1 MSQNLKHKI
10 LTQEETPKYSFR
22 KYSFGLASALI
33 GLTAFSGGVKGTI
46 AKADTVSNSAVAD
59 QKDTDAKQNNKQATL
74 GISYS
79 DDQKQTQDSNKSVA
93 ENNNDNQ
100 VNTDQKQAANVQAK
114 NDSQVSSHNESN
126 ESKEPAVT
134 VNKQATAQQTNSN
147 TVKEEQESKQV
158 VTKSQENNNTSTATK
173 QVKNNEISATIA
185 NAMVN
190 NGETRSAVAPKA
202 DENKNTTTLDVNKLP
217 AESNNT
223 KGNFLSLLNNFAV
236 VNSASTKA
244 PYDIDANW
252 DYTITKSTSSTI
264 EKATDH
270 NLTWVSQTPVYNVQ
284 SVTETGGDGEKHAGK
299 LGYVKITWSWSDS
312 KNNKHCMYSEEPVF
326 RTDVGGGLKNGDII
340 SDLNDYNELTNV
352 GNYYGSIQDNILYTD
367 NTTHG
372 TDWVRLDGTPTNS
385 GDTTATVESYTVNI
399 ANYKGTSNDVFIPN
413 AADFK
418 ADGKN
423 NVDAVHINPSLMR
436 KLATRQGT
444 TSITVSNTDGQFVD
458 AVDDSNFTM
467 DNSGNLPVY
476 SVDSNGNPTNVN
488 WNNTDLATGGNKTTG
503 TDLFGHHDGWKYVF
517 QNGHQGWYYVNNGVI
532 YSDDKLPSKTE
543 SVVTGTK
550 KQLIPISTNW
560 GFCGATLSNIKQNGN
575 VYTANVN
582 TLSLTMG
589 HTSFDKNNPYVMH
602 NFGTITLTMY
612 GNSALPESD
621 VETII
626 KDLME
631 GKVGR
636 WDYDNYNSWYYDV
649 DDTGDPSTGSS
660 IMQGYG
666 VSKAILEGSPYP
678 TGGSTV
684 TVPTKSNTQFI
695 DYNDVNNITRSPA
708 NVASTL
714 KSVDTN
720 GLHGADIDPFT
731 NNTIAREYKII
742 ENLPDGTQKV
752 LFDWNGQINQ
762 NPDGTYNQYPTQ
774 VTVTGASGQYTQP
787 KNATNGNIDNGWWHI
802 TPDIKSDY
810 TISVT
815 PEYSTDDATK
825 MGLELMPQ
833 YDSNNNLTH
842 ITFDLAPSKSMLQS
856 QTFYVNYTAQTKQMK
871 VGEDGI
877 TDHDLH
883 RTITRTITITD
894 PQGKTTNQTQTVSF
908 NRTGT
913 INTAT
918 GEKHFNAWQNDKDG
932 KDTYTFD
939 SVAVPAV
946 NGYTASGSIP
956 SEAVTPDSSDSSVSI
971 NYVANGQTSS
981 YYFVDDDGN
990 GQKVGEDHQISG
1002 KTDQT
1007 INFTVAAPANYEL
1020 VNAQDANQSYT
1031 FKADGNTPVVIHLKH
1046 HRASATGAKN
1056 KDVDDHRTIIREID
1070 IVSPDG
1076 KQTVERQTVE
1086 FTRPATEDMVTGQI
1100 TYGDWS
1106 DGGQKQM
1113 PALTLPDKSGYH
1125 ADITVPALT
1134 VTPDSKPEPVKVT
1147 YVASDQAVKLSFV
1160 DRSGAV
1166 VGTKTINGKTDQT
1179 YNVSLSDLPAHYEI
1193 DGSLPVYKF
1202 TDQADQA
1209 LTVHVKQNKDDYTA
1223 IAQQI
1228 TVKHGETP
1236 NASDGIKNTQDMPS
1250 GTSYA
1255 WGTEPQLPQ
1264 GKTYGDTTGT
1274 VVVTFPDGSNEN
1286 VTVPVRF
1293 NSEAED
1299 NAKKGDQAVAFNGT
1313 KTYYH
1318 GQAVADLTLND
1329 LTNADNVKSVVW
1341 ANKPDTSKIGSG
1353 ADSATV
1359 TFNDGTTTVINGN
1372 YTVTPND
1379 SDKTG
1384 TIETQPI
1391 TVKHGQD
1398 PASVDPKDGIKTTLP
1413 DGTKV
1418 NWTTKPALP
1427 SGQTYG
1433 DTKGTAEVDFPDGSK
1448 QSVEIPVHV
1457 NSDAEDNA
1465 KKGDQAVA
1473 FNGTKTYYHGQAVA
1487 DLTLN
1492 DLTNADNVKSVVWA
1506 NKPDTSKIGAG
1517 ADSATVTFNDGTT
1530 TVINGNYTVTPNDS
1544 DKTGTIETQP
1554 ITVKHGQDPAS
1565 VDPKDGI
1572 KTTLPDGTKVNWT
1585 TKPALPSG
1593 QTYGDTKGTAEVDFP
1608 DGSKQSVEIP
1618 VHVNSDAEDNK
1629 SKGDQ
1634 GVSLKVT
1641 DKVYYHG
1648 ENVPDLTLN
1657 DLINADNVKSVVWA
1671 NKPDTSKI
1679 GAGSDSATVTFN
1691 DGTTATV
1698 GGSYVVNPN
1707 DSDKTGTIETQPI
1720 TVKHGQDPA
1729 SIDPKEGIKTKL
1741 PDGTK
1746 VDWTT
1751 KPELPSGQTYGDTKG
1766 TAEVTFPDG
1775 SKQSVEIPVHFNS
1788 QAEDNAKK
1796 GDQGVGFKNPSQ
1808 VYSHNQTV
1816 PDLTLNDLNNPD
1828 NVKSVVWANKP
1839 DTSKTGAGTDSA
1851 TVTFNDGSTVTIKG
1865 SYVVNS
1871 IDATDLSKAIKD
1883 GQDAQKT
1890 TKYTNGS
1897 DKAKKDLDDALNKGI
1912 KDINNP
1918 DLSQDQAD
1926 KDAKDIEDA
1935 IKNLDGKATD
1945 TTNLDKAIKDG
1956 KDAQKTVHYDNSSD
1970 KAKKDLDDA
1979 INKAVKDKK
1988 NPNLS
1993 QDQAD
1998 KDAKDIEDAIKNLD
2012 GKATDTSNL
2021 NKAIKDGQNAQKSDK
2036 YKNSTSKAQK
2046 TLDDAINK
2054 AINDLKNPNLT
2065 QKQADQDARAIEDA
2079 IKGLDG
2085 KANNNKQSQGTKTN
2099 TKTDGNGVVQAST
2112 IGDKTNSNELPQT
2125 GENNNTIAL
2134 ASGIA
2139 TALTAGIGMLAEGKK
2154 RKRE

>member
-33 GLTAFSGGVKGTI
+33 GLTAFSGGLKGTI

-59 QKDTDAKQNNKQATL
+59 QKDIDAKQNNKQATL
-74 GISYS
+74 DISYS
-79 DDQKQTQDSNKSVA
+79 DNQKQAQDSNKGAA
-93 ENNNDNQ
+93 ENKNDNQ

-114 NDSQVSSHNESN
+114 NGSQVSHNENN

-134 VNKQATAQQTNSN
+134 AKKQTTAQQANSN

-158 VTKSQENNNTSTATK
+158 VTKPQENTNTSTATK
-173 QVKNNEISATIA
+173 QVKNNETSATIA

-202 DENKNTTTLDVNKLP
+202 DEAKGTTTLDVNKLS
-217 AESNNT
+217 AESDNT

-236 VNSASTKA
+236 VKSASTKA

-252 DYTITKSTSSTI
+252 DYSITKGTKTVNRTATDNDYWYNHTITATSNPEGISSGDWFTWKDNNGNQHRIALTISST
-264 EKATDH
+264 ATDSEGIFNGEDFTVH
-270 NLTWVSQTPVYNVQ
+270 N
-284 SVTETGGDGEKHAGK
+284 
-299 LGYVKITWSWSDS
+299 
-312 KNNKHCMYSEEPVF
+312 
-326 RTDVGGGLKNGDII
+326 VGGKIYIAKPGYFLPNMTDK
-340 SDLNDYNELTNV
+340 
-352 GNYYGSIQDNILYTD
+352 YYVSSTVDNALSVPTVSVSRVTTD
-367 NTTHG
+367 
-372 TDWVRLDGTPTNS
+372 
-385 GDTTATVESYTVNI
+385 TVESDTVNI
-399 ANYKGTSNDVFIPN
+399 TGYKGTSNDVFIPN

-488 WNNTDLATGGNKTTG
+488 WNNTDLTTGGNKTTG

-532 YSDDKLPSKTE
+532 YNDDKLPSKTE

-550 KQLIPISTNW
+550 KQLIPISSNW
-560 GFCGATLSNIKQNGN
+560 GVCGATLSNIKQNGN

-602 NFGTITLTMY
+602 NFGTITLTMS

-626 KDLME
+626 EDLME
-631 GKVGR
+631 NKVGQ

-649 DDTGDPSTGSS
+649 DSREAISSEDPSNGSS
-660 IMQGYG
+660 IMQRYG

-695 DYNDVNNITRSPA
+695 DYNDVKNITRSPA
-708 NVASTL
+708 DIASTL
-714 KSVDTN
+714 KSVDTK
-720 GLHGADIDPFT
+720 GLHGADIDPLA

-762 NPDGTYNQYPTQ
+762 DPDGTYNQYPAQ
-774 VTVTGASGQYTQP
+774 VTVTGANGQYTQP
-787 KNATNGNIDNGWWHI
+787 KNPINDHADNGWWNI
-802 TPDIKSDY
+802 TPDIKSGY

-842 ITFDLAPSKSMLQS
+842 ITFDLTPSKSMLQS
-856 QTFYVNYTAQTKQMK
+856 QTFYV
-871 VGEDGI
+871 
-877 TDHDLH
+877 
-883 RTITRTITITD
+883 
-894 PQGKTTNQTQTVSF
+894 
-908 NRTGT
+908 
-913 INTAT
+913 
-918 GEKHFNAWQNDKDG
+918 
-932 KDTYTFD
+932 
-939 SVAVPAV
+939 
-946 NGYTASGSIP
+946 
-956 SEAVTPDSSDSSVSI
+956 

-1007 INFTVAAPANYEL
+1007 INFTVTAPANYEL

-1031 FKADGNTPVVIHLKH
+1031 FKADGNAPVVIHLKH

-1056 KDVDDHRTIIREID
+1056 KDVDDHRTITREID

-1125 ADITVPALT
+1125 ADITVPAIT

-1202 TDQADQA
+1202 TDQADQV

-1264 GKTYGDTTGT
+1264 GKTYGDSTGT

-1286 VTVPVRF
+1286 VTVPVHF

-1341 ANKPDTSKIGSG
+1341 ANKPDTSKIGNG

-1379 SDKTG
+1379 SDKIG

-1398 PASVDPKDGIKTTLP
+1398 PASADPKDGIKTALP

-1448 QSVEIPVHV
+1448 QSVEITVHV

-1506 NKPDTSKIGAG
+1506 NKPDTSKIGNG

-1544 DKTGTIETQP
+1544 DKIGTIETQP

-1565 VDPKDGI
+1565 ADPKDGI
-1572 KTTLPDGTKVNWT
+1572 KTALPDGTKVNWT

-1608 DGSKQSVEIP
+1608 DGSKQSVEIS

-1634 GVSLKVT
+1634 GVNLKVT

-1679 GAGSDSATVTFN
+1679 GAGTDSATVTFN

-1720 TVKHGQDPA
+1720 NVKHGQDPA
-1729 SIDPKEGIKTKL
+1729 SVDPKEGIKTKL

-1766 TAEVTFPDG
+1766 TAEVDFPDG

-1808 VYSHNQTV
+1808 VYSHNQIV

-1851 TVTFNDGSTVTIKG
+1851 TVTFNDGSTATIKG
-1865 SYVVNS
+1865 SYVVNG
-1871 IDATDLSKAIKD
+1871 IDTTDLNKAIKD
-1883 GQDAQKT
+1883 GQNAQKT

-1897 DKAKKDLDDALNKGI
+1897 DKARKELDDALNKGI

-1918 DLSQDQAD
+1918 DLNQDQAD

-1935 IKNLDGKATD
+1935 IKKLDGKATD

-1956 KDAQKTVHYDNSSD
+1956 KDAQKTVRYDNSSD

-2046 TLDDAINK
+2046 ALDDAINK

-2139 TALTAGIGMLAEGKK
+2139 TALTAGIGILAEGKK

>member
-59 QKDTDAKQNNKQATL
+59 QKDIDAKQNNKQATL
-74 GISYS
+74 DISYS
-79 DDQKQTQDSNKSVA
+79 DDQKQAQDSNKSVA
-93 ENNNDNQ
+93 ENKNDNQ
-100 VNTDQKQAANVQAK
+100 VSTEQKQVANVQAK
-114 NDSQVSSHNESN
+114 NDSQVSHNENN

-134 VNKQATAQQTNSN
+134 VKKQATAQRTNSN
-147 TVKEEQESKQV
+147 PVKEEQESKQV
-158 VTKSQENNNTSTATK
+158 VTKSQENTNTSTATK
-173 QVKNNEISATIA
+173 QVKNNETSATIA
-185 NAMVN
+185 NAIVN
-190 NGETRSAVAPKA
+190 NGENRSAVAPKA
-202 DENKNTTTLDVNKLP
+202 DEQSITITYVDDDEKGQTVGSPVTITGKTGQTVATNITAPENYNLSTLQNPLPKQITFTDKAIDPIIVHLKHQTEYRDVTKYFEQSTSFSLSGPYGAILTTPSDDDTIDQIISIKGTRKYDLVTRNFIGETTWDQDHRHIYQGLDAINSFGDLDKTYVSLDDIYGLELSQNKDLEKLFDGAQAHNGSISTQTWLKDELHADGYYLSEKTSLVFDGKSWLTLKEYQEKVDPNFTWTTTNDSVVMQGDHAVDHINPETITSDLLTKL
-217 AESNNT
+217 AT
-223 KGNFLSLLNNFAV
+223 VDGDDRWIYLNYVPYTYKHHSAKRTINIHLPNGEVKTITQNADAKQPVFTVYTYSDAR
-236 VNSASTKA
+236 NDKSASQETGNWTSGEWAEYDA
-244 PYDIDANW
+244 PVVAGYTAGQPTVSAKTVTGDTQNETIDITYVANDQNVTINYVDAN
-252 DYTITKSTSSTI
+252 
-264 EKATDH
+264 
-270 NLTWVSQTPVYNVQ
+270 
-284 SVTETGGDGEKHAGK
+284 GK
-299 LGYVKITWSWSDS
+299 
-312 KNNKHCMYSEEPVF
+312 
-326 RTDVGGGLKNGDII
+326 
-340 SDLNDYNELTNV
+340 NV
-352 GNYYGSIQDNILYTD
+352 GTQVVSGKIAQTANINYQAPANWHIVGNA
-367 NTTHG
+367 
-372 TDWVRLDGTPTNS
+372 P
-385 GDTTATVESYTVNI
+385 ASYT
-399 ANYKGTSNDVFIPN
+399 
-413 AADFK
+413 FK
-418 ADGKN
+418 ADGN
-423 NVDAVHINPSLMR
+423 DP
-436 KLATRQGT
+436 
-444 TSITVSNTDGQFVD
+444 ITVTVAHNLQDQADQSKTVTRTVTINVPNGSPIVKNQSATFTRHVQKDLVDGSTVYGNWDKSSAVLD
-458 AVDDSNFTM
+458 AVD
-467 DNSGNLPVY
+467 
-476 SVDSNGNPTNVN
+476 
-488 WNNTDLATGGNKTTG
+488 
-503 TDLFGHHDGWKYVF
+503 
-517 QNGHQGWYYVNNGVI
+517 I
-532 YSDDKLPSKTE
+532 
-543 SVVTGTK
+543 
-550 KQLIPISTNW
+550 
-560 GFCGATLSNIKQNGN
+560 
-575 VYTANVN
+575 
-582 TLSLTMG
+582 
-589 HTSFDKNNPYVMH
+589 
-602 NFGTITLTMY
+602 
-612 GNSALPESD
+612 
-621 VETII
+621 
-626 KDLME
+626 
-631 GKVGR
+631 
-636 WDYDNYNSWYYDV
+636 
-649 DDTGDPSTGSS
+649 
-660 IMQGYG
+660 
-666 VSKAILEGSPYP
+666 
-678 TGGSTV
+678 
-684 TVPTKSNTQFI
+684 
-695 DYNDVNNITRSPA
+695 
-708 NVASTL
+708 
-714 KSVDTN
+714 
-720 GLHGADIDPFT
+720 
-731 NNTIAREYKII
+731 
-742 ENLPDGTQKV
+742 
-752 LFDWNGQINQ
+752 
-762 NPDGTYNQYPTQ
+762 
-774 VTVTGASGQYTQP
+774 
-787 KNATNGNIDNGWWHI
+787 
-802 TPDIKSDY
+802 
-810 TISVT
+810 
-815 PEYSTDDATK
+815 
-825 MGLELMPQ
+825 
-833 YDSNNNLTH
+833 
-842 ITFDLAPSKSMLQS
+842 
-856 QTFYVNYTAQTKQMK
+856 
-871 VGEDGI
+871 
-877 TDHDLH
+877 
-883 RTITRTITITD
+883 
-894 PQGKTTNQTQTVSF
+894 
-908 NRTGT
+908 
-913 INTAT
+913 
-918 GEKHFNAWQNDKDG
+918 
-932 KDTYTFD
+932 
-939 SVAVPAV
+939 PAV
-946 NGYTASGSIP
+946 AGYTVNGSANQI
-956 SEAVTPDSSDSSVSI
+956 AVTPDSQDQNITI

-1286 VTVPVRF
+1286 VTVPVHF

-1341 ANKPDTSKIGSG
+1341 ANKPDTSKIGNG

-1398 PASVDPKDGIKTTLP
+1398 PASTDPKDGIKTALP
-1413 DGTKV
+1413 DGTQV
-1418 NWTTKPALP
+1418 NWTSKPALP

-1448 QSVEIPVHV
+1448 QSVEITVHV
-1457 NSDAEDNA
+1457 NSDAEDNQN
-1465 KKGDQAVA
+1465 KSQHGEGVA
-1473 FNGTKTYYHGQAVA
+1473 FNGTKTYYHGENVP

-1506 NKPDTSKIGAG
+1506 NKPDTSKIGSG
-1517 ADSATVTFNDGTT
+1517 ADTATVTFNDGTT

-1746 VDWTT
+1746 VDWTA
-1751 KPELPSGQTYGDTKG
+1751 KPELPNGKTYGDTKG
-1766 TAEVTFPDG
+1766 TAEVDFPDG

>member
-33 GLTAFSGGVKGTI
+33 GLTAFSGGLKGTI

-59 QKDTDAKQNNKQATL
+59 QKDIDAKQNNKQATL
-74 GISYS
+74 DISYS
-79 DDQKQTQDSNKSVA
+79 DEQKQAQDSNKSVA
-93 ENNNDNQ
+93 ENKNDNQ
-100 VNTDQKQAANVQAK
+100 VSTDQKQAANVQAK
-114 NDSQVSSHNESN
+114 NDSQVSHNENN
-126 ESKEPAVT
+126 ESKESTVT
-134 VNKQATAQQTNSN
+134 TKKQTTAQQANSN
-147 TVKEEQESKQV
+147 TVKEKQESKQV
-158 VTKSQENNNTSTATK
+158 VTKPQENTNTSTATK
-173 QVKNNEISATIA
+173 QVKNNETSATIA

-190 NGETRSAVAPKA
+190 NGETKSKATPKA
-202 DENKNTTTLDVNKLP
+202 DEAKGTTTLDVNKLS
-217 AESNNT
+217 AESDNT

-236 VNSASTKA
+236 VKSASTKA

-252 DYTITKSTSSTI
+252 DYSITKGTKTVNRTATDNDYWYNHTITATSNPEGISSGDWFTWKDNNGNQHRIALTISST
-264 EKATDH
+264 ATDSEGIFNGEDFTVH
-270 NLTWVSQTPVYNVQ
+270 N
-284 SVTETGGDGEKHAGK
+284 
-299 LGYVKITWSWSDS
+299 
-312 KNNKHCMYSEEPVF
+312 
-326 RTDVGGGLKNGDII
+326 VGGKIYIAKPGYFLPNMTDK
-340 SDLNDYNELTNV
+340 
-352 GNYYGSIQDNILYTD
+352 YYVSSTVDNALSVPTVSVSRVTTD
-367 NTTHG
+367 
-372 TDWVRLDGTPTNS
+372 
-385 GDTTATVESYTVNI
+385 TVESDTVNI
-399 ANYKGTSNDVFIPN
+399 TGYKGTSNDVFIPN

-488 WNNTDLATGGNKTTG
+488 WNNTDLTTGGNKTTG

-543 SVVTGTK
+543 NIVTGSTSHQEHSTQSYPLN
-550 KQLIPISTNW
+550 QLLPHYK
-560 GFCGATLSNIKQNGN
+560 ANGD
-575 VYTANVN
+575 YYGSYYLVN
-582 TLSLTMG
+582 PKLPSG
-589 HTSFDKNNPYVMH
+589 V
-602 NFGTITLTMY
+602 TLTINSDGEVRGETQHSGKYTNSYTLVDGAGVSHSITATYSPGEQSGYYNDAPVCY
-612 GNSALPESD
+612 GVTFDGHWYQNDES
-621 VETII
+621 T
-626 KDLME
+626 DL
-631 GKVGR
+631 VTL
-636 WDYDNYNSWYYDV
+636 N
-649 DDTGDPSTGSS
+649 TGSR
-660 IMQGYG
+660 
-666 VSKAILEGSPYP
+666 
-678 TGGSTV
+678 TV
-684 TVPTKSNTQFI
+684 HLPVKSNTKLI
-695 DYNDVNNITRSPA
+695 DYNDVKNITRSPA

-714 KSVDTN
+714 KSVDTK
-720 GLHGADIDPFT
+720 GLHGADIDPLA

-762 NPDGTYNQYPTQ
+762 DPDGTYNQYPAQ
-774 VTVTGASGQYTQP
+774 VTVTGANGQYTQP
-787 KNATNGNIDNGWWHI
+787 KNPINDHADNGWWNI
-802 TPDIKSDY
+802 TPDIKSGY

-842 ITFDLAPSKSMLQS
+842 ITFDLTPSKSMLQS

-918 GEKHFNAWQNDKDG
+918 GEKHFNPWQNDKDG

-939 SVAVPAV
+939 SVVVPAV

-956 SEAVTPDSSDSSVSI
+956 SEAVTPDSSDSSVSV

-990 GQKVGEDHQISG
+990 GKKVGEDHQISG

-1007 INFTVAAPANYEL
+1007 INFTVTAPANYEL

-1046 HRASATGAKN
+1046 HRASATGSKAKN
-1056 KDVDDHRTIIREID
+1056 VDDHRTITREID

-1125 ADITVPALT
+1125 ADITVPAIT

-1223 IAQQI
+1223 IAQPI

-1236 NASDGIKNTQDMPS
+1236 NAYDGIKNTQDMPS

-1286 VTVPVRF
+1286 VTVPVHF

-1341 ANKPDTSKIGSG
+1341 ANKPDTSKIGNG

-1379 SDKTG
+1379 SDKIG

-1448 QSVEIPVHV
+1448 QSVEIPVH
-1457 NSDAEDNA
+1457 
-1465 KKGDQAVA
+1465 
-1473 FNGTKTYYHGQAVA
+1473 
-1487 DLTLN
+1487 
-1492 DLTNADNVKSVVWA
+1492 
-1506 NKPDTSKIGAG
+1506 
-1517 ADSATVTFNDGTT
+1517 
-1530 TVINGNYTVTPNDS
+1530 
-1544 DKTGTIETQP
+1544 
-1554 ITVKHGQDPAS
+1554 
-1565 VDPKDGI
+1565 
-1572 KTTLPDGTKVNWT
+1572 
-1585 TKPALPSG
+1585 
-1593 QTYGDTKGTAEVDFP
+1593 
-1608 DGSKQSVEIP
+1608 
-1618 VHVNSDAEDNK
+1618 
-1629 SKGDQ
+1629 
-1634 GVSLKVT
+1634 
-1641 DKVYYHG
+1641 
-1648 ENVPDLTLN
+1648 
-1657 DLINADNVKSVVWA
+1657 
-1671 NKPDTSKI
+1671 
-1679 GAGSDSATVTFN
+1679 
-1691 DGTTATV
+1691 
-1698 GGSYVVNPN
+1698 
-1707 DSDKTGTIETQPI
+1707 
-1720 TVKHGQDPA
+1720 
-1729 SIDPKEGIKTKL
+1729 
-1741 PDGTK
+1741 
-1746 VDWTT
+1746 
-1751 KPELPSGQTYGDTKG
+1751 
-1766 TAEVTFPDG
+1766 
-1775 SKQSVEIPVHFNS
+1775 FNS

-1796 GDQGVGFKNPSQ
+1796 GDQGVAFKNPSQ
-1808 VYSHNQTV
+1808 VYSHNQIV
-1816 PDLTLNDLNNPD
+1816 PDLTLKDLNNPD

-1897 DKAKKDLDDALNKGI
+1897 DKAKKDLDDALDKGI

-1935 IKNLDGKATD
+1935 IKKLDGKATD
-1945 TTNLDKAIKDG
+1945 TTNLDQAIKDG
-1956 KDAQKTVHYDNSSD
+1956 KDAQKTTKYTNGSD
-1970 KAKKDLDDA
+1970 KAKRGLDDA

-1998 KDAKDIEDAIKNLD
+1998 NDAKDIEDAIKNLD

-2054 AINDLKNPNLT
+2054 AINDLKNPKLT

-2125 GENNNTIAL
+2125 GEGNNTIAL

>member
-33 GLTAFSGGVKGTI
+33 GLTAFSGGLKGTI

-59 QKDTDAKQNNKQATL
+59 QKDIDAKQNNKQATL
-74 GISYS
+74 DISYS
-79 DDQKQTQDSNKSVA
+79 DNQKQAQDSNKGAA
-93 ENNNDNQ
+93 ENKNDNQ

-114 NDSQVSSHNESN
+114 NGSQVSHNENN

-134 VNKQATAQQTNSN
+134 AKKQTTAQQANSN

-158 VTKSQENNNTSTATK
+158 VTKPQENTNTSTATK
-173 QVKNNEISATIA
+173 QVKNNETSATIA

-202 DENKNTTTLDVNKLP
+202 DEAKGTTTLDVNKLS
-217 AESNNT
+217 AESDNT

-236 VNSASTKA
+236 VKSASTKA

-252 DYTITKSTSSTI
+252 DYSITKGTKTVNRTATDNDYWYNHTITATSNPEGISSGDWFTWKDNNGNQHRIALTISST
-264 EKATDH
+264 ATDSEGIFNGEDFTVH
-270 NLTWVSQTPVYNVQ
+270 N
-284 SVTETGGDGEKHAGK
+284 
-299 LGYVKITWSWSDS
+299 
-312 KNNKHCMYSEEPVF
+312 
-326 RTDVGGGLKNGDII
+326 VGGKIYIAKPGYFLPNMTDK
-340 SDLNDYNELTNV
+340 
-352 GNYYGSIQDNILYTD
+352 YYVSSTVDNALSVPTVSVSRVTTD
-367 NTTHG
+367 
-372 TDWVRLDGTPTNS
+372 
-385 GDTTATVESYTVNI
+385 TVESDTVNI
-399 ANYKGTSNDVFIPN
+399 TGYKGTSNDVFIPN

-488 WNNTDLATGGNKTTG
+488 WNNTDLTTGGNKTTG

-532 YSDDKLPSKTE
+532 YNDDKLPSKTE

-550 KQLIPISTNW
+550 KQLIPISSNW
-560 GFCGATLSNIKQNGN
+560 GVCGATLSNIKQNGN

-602 NFGTITLTMY
+602 NFGTITLTMS

-626 KDLME
+626 EDLME
-631 GKVGR
+631 NKVGQ

-649 DDTGDPSTGSS
+649 DSREAISSEDPSNGSS
-660 IMQGYG
+660 IMQRYG

-695 DYNDVNNITRSPA
+695 DYNDVKNITRSPA
-708 NVASTL
+708 DIASTL
-714 KSVDTN
+714 KSVDTK
-720 GLHGADIDPFT
+720 GLHGADIDPLA

-762 NPDGTYNQYPTQ
+762 DPDGTYNQYPAQ
-774 VTVTGASGQYTQP
+774 VTVTGANGQYTQP
-787 KNATNGNIDNGWWHI
+787 KNPINDHADNGWWNI
-802 TPDIKSDY
+802 TPDIKSGY

-842 ITFDLAPSKSMLQS
+842 ITFDLTPSKSMLQS
-856 QTFYVNYTAQTKQMK
+856 QTFYV
-871 VGEDGI
+871 
-877 TDHDLH
+877 
-883 RTITRTITITD
+883 
-894 PQGKTTNQTQTVSF
+894 
-908 NRTGT
+908 
-913 INTAT
+913 
-918 GEKHFNAWQNDKDG
+918 
-932 KDTYTFD
+932 
-939 SVAVPAV
+939 
-946 NGYTASGSIP
+946 
-956 SEAVTPDSSDSSVSI
+956 

-1007 INFTVAAPANYEL
+1007 INFTVTAPANYEL

-1031 FKADGNTPVVIHLKH
+1031 FKADGNAPVVIHLKH

-1056 KDVDDHRTIIREID
+1056 KDVDDHRTITREID

-1125 ADITVPALT
+1125 ADITVPAIT

-1202 TDQADQA
+1202 TDQADQV

-1264 GKTYGDTTGT
+1264 GKTYGDSTGT

-1286 VTVPVRF
+1286 VTVPVHF

-1341 ANKPDTSKIGSG
+1341 ANKPDTSKIGNG

-1379 SDKTG
+1379 SDKIG

-1398 PASVDPKDGIKTTLP
+1398 PASVDPKDGIKTALP

-1448 QSVEIPVHV
+1448 QSVEI
-1457 NSDAEDNA
+1457 S
-1465 KKGDQAVA
+1465 
-1473 FNGTKTYYHGQAVA
+1473 
-1487 DLTLN
+1487 
-1492 DLTNADNVKSVVWA
+1492 
-1506 NKPDTSKIGAG
+1506 
-1517 ADSATVTFNDGTT
+1517 
-1530 TVINGNYTVTPNDS
+1530 
-1544 DKTGTIETQP
+1544 
-1554 ITVKHGQDPAS
+1554 
-1565 VDPKDGI
+1565 
-1572 KTTLPDGTKVNWT
+1572 
-1585 TKPALPSG
+1585 
-1593 QTYGDTKGTAEVDFP
+1593 
-1608 DGSKQSVEIP
+1608 

-1634 GVSLKVT
+1634 GVNLKVT

-1679 GAGSDSATVTFN
+1679 GAGTDSATVTFN

-1720 TVKHGQDPA
+1720 NVKHGQDPA
-1729 SIDPKEGIKTKL
+1729 SVDPKEGIKTKL

-1766 TAEVTFPDG
+1766 TAEVDFPDG

-1808 VYSHNQTV
+1808 VYSHNQIV

-1851 TVTFNDGSTVTIKG
+1851 TVTFNDGSTATIKG
-1865 SYVVNS
+1865 SYVVNG
-1871 IDATDLSKAIKD
+1871 IDTTDLNKAIKD
-1883 GQDAQKT
+1883 GQNAQKT

-1897 DKAKKDLDDALNKGI
+1897 DKARKELDDALNKGI

-1918 DLSQDQAD
+1918 DLNQDQAD

-1935 IKNLDGKATD
+1935 IKKLDGKATD

-1956 KDAQKTVHYDNSSD
+1956 KDAQKTVRYDNSSD

-2046 TLDDAINK
+2046 ALDDAINK

-2139 TALTAGIGMLAEGKK
+2139 TALTAGIGILAEGKK